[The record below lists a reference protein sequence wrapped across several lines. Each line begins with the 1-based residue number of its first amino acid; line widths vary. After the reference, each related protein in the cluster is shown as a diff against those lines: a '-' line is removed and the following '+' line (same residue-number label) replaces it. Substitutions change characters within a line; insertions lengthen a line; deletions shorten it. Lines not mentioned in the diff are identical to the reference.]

1 MSDRREWL
9 ALYLKGVA
17 MGSADAVPGVSGG
30 TIALIVGIYER
41 LITAVT
47 AIDPDRVR
55 RVVGGVLPRN
65 LGDARAAFR
74 EIDGAFLLVLGAGI
88 GTAVVTVLSGVNYL
102 LETRPVAT
110 YGFFFGLIAASGAVL
125 FGDVD
130 LDTPRR
136 KAAAVGGFTLAF
148 LASGVATTALGSP
161 LPLVFFA
168 GAVAVSAMVL
178 PGISGSLLL
187 VVLGQYEYMSGVV
200 RRFVDG
206 LGALAV
212 GNGTDALV
220 ETLPPVAVFLLGGL
234 GGLFTIA
241 HAVRYALARARAATL
256 AFLVSLIVGALRAP
270 LVETTQILAESG
282 ESWRAAAPRF
292 ALAALVGAG
301 AVLVLD
307 RYSAAIEY

>member
-1 MSDRREWL
+1 MGDRREWVT
-9 ALYLKGVA
+9 LYLKGVA

-41 LITAVT
+41 LIAAVT
-47 AIDPDRVR
+47 AIDPGRVR
-55 RVVGGVLPRN
+55 RVLSGVRPSN
-65 LGDARAAFR
+65 IPDARTAFR
-74 EIDGAFLLVLGAGI
+74 EVDGAFLLVLGTGI
-88 GTAVVTVLSGVNYL
+88 GTAVVAVLSGVNYL
-102 LETRPVAT
+102 LATRPVAT
-110 YGFFFGLIAASGAVL
+110 YGFFFGLIAASAAVL

-136 KAAAVGGFTLAF
+136 KAAAGGGFVLAF
-148 LASGVATTALGSP
+148 LASGVASTGLGSP
-161 LPLVFFA
+161 LPLVFLA

-200 RRFVDG
+200 SRFVDG

-212 GNGTDALV
+212 GSGSDALV
-220 ETLPPVAVFLLGGL
+220 ETLPPVATFLVGGVC
-234 GGLFTIA
+234 GLFTIA
-241 HAVRYALARARAATL
+241 HAVRYALSRARAATL

-270 LVETTQILAESG
+270 VVETSTRLAESG

-292 ALAALVGAG
+292 AVAAIAGAALV
-301 AVLVLD
+301 LVLN

>member
-1 MSDRREWL
+1 MADLREW
-9 ALYLKGVA
+9 ATIYLKGVA

-41 LITAVT
+41 LIAAVT
-47 AIDPDRVR
+47 AVDPDRAR
-55 RVVGGVLPRN
+55 RVLGGLRPGGRA
-65 LGDARAAFR
+65 DARAAFR
-74 EIDGAFLLVLGAGI
+74 EVDGAFLLVLGAGI
-88 GTAVVTVLSGVNYL
+88 GTAVVAVLSAVNRL
-102 LETRPVAT
+102 LATQPVAT
-110 YGFFFGLIAASGAVL
+110 YGFFFGLIAASAAVL
-125 FGDVD
+125 LGDVD
-130 LDTPRR
+130 LSTPRR
-136 KAAAVGGFTLAF
+136 KAAAVAGFALAF
-148 LASGVATTALGSP
+148 LASGVAATALGSP
-161 LPLVFFA
+161 LPLVFVA
-168 GAVAVSAMVL
+168 GGLAVSAMVL

-200 RRFVDG
+200 SRLVDG

-212 GNGTDALV
+212 GDGADGIV
-220 ETLPPVAVFLLGGL
+220 ETLPPVAAFLLGGL

-241 HAVRYALARARAATL
+241 HAVRYALSRARAATL

-270 LVETTQILAESG
+270 LVETTGILAESG

-292 ALAALVGAG
+292 ALAALVGAV